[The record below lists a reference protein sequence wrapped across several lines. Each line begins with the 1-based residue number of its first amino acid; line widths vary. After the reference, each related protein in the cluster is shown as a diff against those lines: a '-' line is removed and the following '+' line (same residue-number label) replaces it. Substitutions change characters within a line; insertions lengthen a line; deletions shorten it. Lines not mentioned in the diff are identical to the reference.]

1 MRIKKKQLTYI
12 AVAILLALGVAFYGV
27 DTQQLRGYTS
37 INSNSSQESY
47 EELKKSYNK
56 LVKEYRSLGDDDS
69 KKAQMLRKAIKKK
82 VQIIKKK
89 LEKLAAQKAPTPPT
103 FKAKKQKAPTLPTL
117 KAKKQ
122 KAPTLP
128 PELVQ
133 QQSPQTPTSG
143 NVPHEGRNT
152 GSANSISLRLTPDM
166 VTVDNTT
173 EDSEQQVVFFSDTEA
188 IGYLGFAYYTDRDSF
203 IVHMYDA
210 GLSRRASGTPVNGR
224 TLPIHYTDGSQPYT
238 LTFDQTYLNNDTPE
252 NSSIYVT
259 INSEDG
265 PIKLRST
272 KGYRDAERQY
282 QYNII
287 DSTGVNNSANIKS
300 RVSDLYN
307 FPFSTRL
314 DIREECVDGDIV
326 QLEVSDWFHID
337 SVESG
342 QLDTE
347 ENFYINIVSNNA
359 NSVDL
364 DVYNTTDTKACE

>member
-1 MRIKKKQLTYI
+1 
-12 AVAILLALGVAFYGV
+12 
-27 DTQQLRGYTS
+27 
-37 INSNSSQESY
+37 
-47 EELKKSYNK
+47 
-56 LVKEYRSLGDDDS
+56 
-69 KKAQMLRKAIKKK
+69 MLRKAIKKK

-89 LEKLAAQKAPTPPT
+89 LEKLAAQKAPTPP
-103 FKAKKQKAPTLPTL
+103 AL

-166 VTVDNTT
+166 VTVGNTT
-173 EDSEQQVVFFSDTEA
+173 EDSEQQVVFFSDTQA

-203 IVHMYDA
+203 IVHMYDNDS
-210 GLSRRASGTPVNGR
+210 GRRASGTPVNGL

-272 KGYRDAERQY
+272 KGYRDGQY
-282 QYNII
+282 QYNIV
-287 DSTGVNNSANIKS
+287 DSTGMNNSANIKS
-300 RVSDLYN
+300 RDSDLYN
-307 FPFSTRL
+307 FPFSAQL
-314 DIREECVDGDIV
+314 DIREKCVDGDTV

-337 SVESG
+337 SIEFR
-342 QLDTE
+342 QLETE